1 MKVLLKR
8 NGEKGLFIFTDNDRP
23 FVVAVIE
30 DDNGIGK
37 PVNSWWH
44 GSYYSNLDDA
54 LDALKEAVWKRN

>member
-8 NGEKGLFIFTDNDRP
+8 NGEKGLFIFTDNSLP
-23 FVVAVIE
+23 FVVAMIE

-54 LDALKEAVWKRN
+54 LDALKG